1 MFNSNS
7 VTDAVV
13 YKSEYVGRPN
23 RKFIGLVSFDE
34 SNDVT
39 LKSNGTIISVVYAE
53 INKFDQINLSRNAE
67 INKFEEIKETIESDC
82 IVNYDNFE
90 RKGVKIK
97 NKYNP
102 FKGIHRIDEFNPP
115 KDIPFEYTIILEP
128 YTISVEKP
136 MSGGMTY
143 KEKVSTKAY
152 VYPEK
157 PEKYAPTLRNYKDDQ
172 GRIWNKI
179 PDNYWSVEYPDGSYC
194 KYLPN
199 ESGFKICYPDGKV
212 IICNG
217 SDLSLGNGIHLSA
230 GIYNFPQ
237 FKKSSGIPI
246 PSNREMKILPSSE
259 KYDYKSLSDNEV
271 EKIIKEE
278 VLPYLV
284 DKTGGNLKIYVEDIG
299 FYQNGKYTSWANK
312 KAAEAKAKD
321 AEKKKQIAYWTKKF
335 GFNPFSKKNSD
346 IVKPGRSFALIK
358 EFYEGWDFILSID
371 HGSSK
376 CYDMYRNNRNFG
388 YIWVANGIIKSVTW
402 Y

>member
-1 MFNSNS
+1 MSLVDRLVHGWNAFMNKDPTHYRPVDIGASYSYRPDRVRLTRGNERSIITS
-7 VTDAVV
+7 V
-13 YKSEYVGRPN
+13 YN
-23 RKFIGLVSFDE
+23 R
-34 SNDVT
+34 
-39 LKSNGTIISVVYAE
+39 ISLDCSS
-53 INKFDQINLSRNAE
+53 INIKHVRLDDQDRY
-67 INKFEEIKETIESDC
+67 KETIESDC

-97 NKYNP
+97 SKYNP

-157 PEKYAPTLRNYKDDQ
+157 PEKYAATLRNYKDDQ

-194 KYLPN
+194 KNLPN

-271 EKIIKEE
+271 EKIIKD
-278 VLPYLV
+278 VP
-284 DKTGGNLKIYVEDIG
+284 KT
-299 FYQNGKYTSWANK
+299 T
-312 KAAEAKAKD
+312 
-321 AEKKKQIAYWTKKF
+321 
-335 GFNPFSKKNSD
+335 
-346 IVKPGRSFALIK
+346 
-358 EFYEGWDFILSID
+358 
-371 HGSSK
+371 
-376 CYDMYRNNRNFG
+376 
-388 YIWVANGIIKSVTW
+388 
-402 Y
+402 